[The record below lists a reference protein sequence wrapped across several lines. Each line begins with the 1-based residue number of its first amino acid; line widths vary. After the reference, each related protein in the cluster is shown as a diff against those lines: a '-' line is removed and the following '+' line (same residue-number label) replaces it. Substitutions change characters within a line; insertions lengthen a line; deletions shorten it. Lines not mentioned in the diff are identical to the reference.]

1 MSDVNTNE
9 NNIVSSTEAGNLEY
23 RKSLAS
29 RKRIVVKVG
38 SSSLLHPE
46 TGRLDYHRIDRLCR
60 ELSDLKN
67 EGREVIL
74 VSSGAIAV
82 GREAVGPETLKKE
95 GSSVTIKQALS
106 SIGQARLMMIYQKS
120 FEDYNQMTGQVLMT
134 KYTVS
139 DNLSKY
145 HLRNTFSELLKLGV
159 IPIVNENDSVATFE
173 ISVGDNDNLSAM
185 VASLVG
191 ADLLILLSD
200 VDGLYTDDP
209 RVNPDAKFI
218 EFVPHL
224 DHDMMKMGKTST
236 GSGVGTG
243 GMHAKLSAAHI
254 ATSSGCDMVI
264 VNSARG
270 MGVIHDATAGKNVG
284 TLFKADENELFDLQ
298 DYVDDLN

>member
-67 EGREVIL
+67 QGREVIL

-270 MGVIHDATAGKNVG
+270 MGVIHDVTAGTNVG

>member
-23 RKSLAS
+23 RKGLAS

-270 MGVIHDATAGKNVG
+270 MGVIHDVTAGKNVG

>member
-67 EGREVIL
+67 QGREVIL

-270 MGVIHDATAGKNVG
+270 MGVIHDVTAGKNVG